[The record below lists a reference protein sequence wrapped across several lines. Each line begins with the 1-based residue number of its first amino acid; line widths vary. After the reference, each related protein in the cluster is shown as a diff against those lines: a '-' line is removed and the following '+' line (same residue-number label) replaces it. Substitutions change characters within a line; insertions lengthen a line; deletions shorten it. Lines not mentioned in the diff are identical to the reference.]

1 MTQFGYMPDT
11 HGGPYDQPEP
21 SPERSADFA
30 AQLLDEAEWAEQG
43 RFDGVFVPE
52 RHARTECM
60 FPSPLSLLAAIAART
75 HRVKIG
81 TDIIMPPLYNP
92 VHLAQ
97 SAALI
102 DLLSRGRLILG
113 LGVGYHP
120 AYFAHFGIPL
130 KQREG
135 RFEESLEVMNKAWT
149 TDHPFA
155 HHGKYYHFDAIHL
168 TPKPYQRPR
177 PPIWI
182 GAFGPKSIAR
192 VGRLAD
198 AWSAAPFF
206 DSVESIK
213 AQVSIYQ
220 EAAVKAG
227 KKPCIVLLRDG
238 WLASSREEAERI
250 FGRLW
255 LEEAKFYFRWG
266 MLAPT
271 GDFRSESDFTLEKI
285 RPNRYPI
292 MGNAADWLEAL
303 DYWDRSLGGIDWF
316 ILRVRLPMGPSKAAV
331 RECISHLGEEVL
343 PRYRG
348 EA

>member
-1 MTQFGYMPDT
+1 MLSFGYMPDT

-21 SPERSADFA
+21 SPERSAAFA
-30 AQLLDEAEWAEQG
+30 EQLIAEAEVAERSG
-43 RFDGVFVPE
+43 FDGVFLPE

-60 FPSPLSLLAAIAART
+60 FPSPLPLMAAIAART
-75 HRVKIG
+75 SKVRIG

-102 DLLSRGRLILG
+102 DILSRGRLLLG
-113 LGVGYHP
+113 VGVGYHP
-120 AYFAHFGIPL
+120 RYFDHFGVPI

-135 RFEESLEVMNKAWT
+135 RFEESLEIINQAWT
-149 TDHPFA
+149 ETEPFA

-192 VGRLAD
+192 AGRLGD
-198 AWSAAPFF
+198 AWTMAPFF
-206 DSVESIK
+206 DSADQIR
-213 AQVSIYQ
+213 AQADSYR

-227 KKPCIVLLRDG
+227 KTPRIALLRDG
-238 WLASSREEAERI
+238 WLASSVEEAEQT

-255 LEEAKFYFRWG
+255 LEECKFYFKWG

-271 GDFRSESDFTLEKI
+271 PEFSSEADFTLAKI
-285 RPNRYPI
+285 RGRHYPL
-292 MGNAADWLEAL
+292 MGTAADWLEGL
-303 DYWDRSLGGIDWF
+303 DYWKRAIGGIDWL
-316 ILRVRLPMGPSKAAV
+316 ILRGRIPLGPEPDKV
-331 RECISHLGEEVL
+331 IECIQRLGEEVL
-343 PRYRG
+343 PQARV
-348 EA
+348 